1 MKKLEAR
8 GTGRSQWKLT
18 QKRQEALMKGGIHLE
33 YSAKSA
39 RWSRVW
45 NERRQLERWQKMFC
59 TQANLVNK
67 NFKDC

>member
-1 MKKLEAR
+1 
-8 GTGRSQWKLT
+8 
-18 QKRQEALMKGGIHLE
+18 MKGGIHLE